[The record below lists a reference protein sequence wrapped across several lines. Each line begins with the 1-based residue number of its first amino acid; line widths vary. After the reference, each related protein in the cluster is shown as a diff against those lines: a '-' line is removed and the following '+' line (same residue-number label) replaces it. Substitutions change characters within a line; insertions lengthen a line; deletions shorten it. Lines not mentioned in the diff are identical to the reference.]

1 MLSDFT
7 LAPCFKISFDL
18 YLTHFDNYQ
27 YHSILQFIG
36 DFTNDIHNGQP
47 GTTCSGRFPALGAE
61 MVANGANLRFDFCI
75 NEGLISS
82 SDPQIGKIFIDFDR
96 TYHIE
101 IGQKYD
107 SNGRDELILSFI
119 KHCHTGDNDNKVGCV
134 FPMVVVYI
142 QPHWE
147 IGPNEHREEDNH

>member
-61 MVANGANLRFDFCI
+61 MVADGANLRFDFCI
-75 NEGLISS
+75 NEGLISN

-107 SNGRDELILSFI
+107 SNGRDKLILSFI
-119 KHCHTGDNDNKVGCV
+119 KH
-134 FPMVVVYI
+134 
-142 QPHWE
+142 
-147 IGPNEHREEDNH
+147 